1 MVLADDLGVRSDS
14 LGALDQNFAQL
25 TQRSTS
31 QFNNQDL
38 NANGFMLDQQNFQAR
53 QNQPDFWAE
62 STGFLPHNLTLR
74 GLSILKSQQENA
86 SGDSP
91 TLTTNSERSEIT
103 EVSTEF
109 SFVGAQE
116 QFMRGQPPGIPQLDS
131 MQQSGYNDMHLLQQ
145 HIMFKQVQEF
155 QRQQQLQQF
164 GDARQQNSLNQ
175 PSPITK
181 QAPGIQY
188 LPLINGTPVNDASQ
202 MFINL
207 MQRGASPAVQG
218 MSNKVAF
225 SQEQG
230 QTLRSMGMVTQQ
242 FDMSLY
248 GTPVASARG
257 MSQYPHLQGM
267 SHDSANLLNKV
278 SSQAQKP
285 VVQTSA
291 YGNPFIGEQYTVSS
305 DQVSLPEG
313 VFISKHGIQGKSML
327 GQVPFQG
334 LNSGAMLGNPQ
345 PGQTLQTNASLQEI
359 NGKQDQAG
367 WPGLSLQNSHLGP
380 SQGLV
385 PLDPMEEKIL
395 FNTDDNMWDASFVRR
410 SDTGAGAGGF
420 VNTMEHTEYS
430 NAFPSIQ
437 SGSWSALMQSAVAE
451 ASSSDTGL
459 QEEWSGLTFQNTEIS
474 TENQP
479 SNILDGDKQQGGWDD
494 NSLQCATSL
503 GSKPSKPSSMLN
515 DSTINSS
522 FPGFNQPGIQFVTK
536 QRDSLLQDNSHE
548 SIQKSSKNASEWL
561 DCNSQQKFPVGSQQL
576 QQLRHSDNTWAGQI
590 NEHSEYNANQQR
602 MSSHDVASQSHSKPR
617 GKYIVP
623 IT

>member
-1 MVLADDLGVRSDS
+1 MYVLVLADDLGVRSDS

-38 NANGFMLDQQNFQAR
+38 NGNGFMLEQHNFQAR
-53 QNQPDFWAE
+53 QSQPDFWGE
-62 STGFLPHNLTLR
+62 STGFLPNNLTLR

-131 MQQSGYNDMHLLQQ
+131 MQQSGYNDMRLLQQ

-181 QAPGIQY
+181 QASGIQY

-202 MFINL
+202 MFMNL

-225 SQEQG
+225 SQDQG

-242 FDMSLY
+242 FDVSLY
-248 GTPVASARG
+248 GTPVARARG

-267 SHDSANLLNKV
+267 SRDSANLLNKV

-367 WPGLSLQNSHLGP
+367 WRGLSLQNSHLGP

-410 SDTGAGAGGF
+410 SDTGAGAGGL
-420 VNTMEHTEYS
+420 VNTIEHTEYS
-430 NAFPSIQ
+430 NALPSIQ

-474 TENQP
+474 TDNQP
-479 SNILDGDKQQGGWDD
+479 SNILDSDKQQGGWDD

-503 GSKPSKPSSMLN
+503 GSKPSSMLN
-515 DSTINSS
+515 DSSINSG

-536 QRDSLLQDNSHE
+536 QRENLLQDNSHE
-548 SIQKSSKNASEWL
+548 SIQKSSKNAREWL
-561 DCNSQQKFPVGSQQL
+561 DSNSQQKFLVGSHQL
-576 QQLRHSDNTWAGQI
+576 QPLRHSDNTWAGQI
-590 NEHSEYNANQQR
+590 NEHSENNANQQR
-602 MSSHDVASQSHSKPR
+602 MSSHDVVSQSNSKPG